1 MAVLVDTSRGGKGA
15 EAFEPLLR
23 KKGKAFIKRLKLEDC
38 ELSVTLVGD
47 AEIRKLN
54 RTWRKKDKATDVLS
68 FPAGDWPGPGP
79 RPLGDVVISLATT
92 RRAAKDYGHT
102 VEQELTR
109 YLAHGLLHLL
119 GHDHLKKGEAA
130 RMQRA
135 EAALLGGPG
144 MLGSPCLPP

>member
-15 EAFEPLLR
+15 DEYEPLLR
-23 KKGKAFIKRLKLEDC
+23 RKSNAFLKKLQLQDC

-47 AEIRKLN
+47 AEIQKLN
-54 RTWRKKDKATDVLS
+54 RAWRKKDKATDVLS
-68 FPAGDWPGPGP
+68 FPAGDWPGGGV

-102 VEQELTR
+102 VAQEMTR

-119 GHDHLKKGEAA
+119 GHDHLKKGEAVK
-130 RMQRA
+130 MQQA

-144 MLGSPCLPP
+144 MLGVE